1 MTVIASPG
9 RNKTAGSAI
18 SGIFGGFCGIAAAL
32 ALALLLFPSAQY
44 TALSNYLQLLVAFMG
59 AAVFCWYYLRHEAGP
74 GFLWAAAAFALW
86 AAANVAWYAA
96 VFLGMGNF
104 PFPGPIDLGFVVAIL
119 LLSSA
124 YKRIYPRKQVN
135 GPALL
140 GLLVLVLVVPLAILA
155 TQGITDQSLMILLY
169 FFACGLLLITAFNYS
184 FTGHPAALAGTILFA
199 LAFMAYPLR
208 EAFFATNSLLA
219 ILGPCVAAGL
229 SFIVLGLLPD
239 GTGTQAAPAESP
251 QTPE

>member
-1 MTVIASPG
+1 MTVIATPCRRG
-9 RNKTAGSAI
+9 TAGSVI

-32 ALALLLFPSAQY
+32 ALALLMFPSAQY
-44 TALSNYLQLLVAFMG
+44 VTLSNYLQILVAFAG
-59 AAVFCWYYLRHEAGP
+59 AAVFCWYYLRHEAGS

-86 AAANVAWYAA
+86 GAANIAWYAA
-96 VFLGMGNF
+96 VFFKIGTF

-140 GLLVLVLVVPLAILA
+140 VLLVLVLIIPLAILA
-155 TQGITDQSLMILLY
+155 TAGVTDQSLMILLY

-184 FTGHPAALAGTILFA
+184 FTEHPAALAGTILFA
-199 LAFMAYPLR
+199 LAFMVYPLR
-208 EAFFATNSLLA
+208 ESYLSGNALLA

-229 SFIVLGLLPD
+229 SFVVIGLLPD
-239 GTGTQAAPAESP
+239 GTVSQETPKESS
-251 QTPE
+251 QIPE